1 MLTGTSHLPLASVPS
16 VACDNHAQL
25 VSKVLHLMNLSKGS
39 RMVDLIQAFHH
50 VRLIAED
57 MEHKGTLA
65 GRSAV
70 CYSAVC
76 DAWLR
81 LRAGGR
87 QSTSTGHYCQVTTS
101 CCLLLQG
108 QWSSHRLSSVALGG
122 STFLTQ
128 PPKEDPHRTSPLLLP
143 TLKSKISYVI

>member
-70 CYSAVC
+70 LQRSVRCMAQAEGRRETEHLYRSLLPSHYQLLPASSRAVE
-76 DAWLR
+76 
-81 LRAGGR
+81 
-87 QSTSTGHYCQVTTS
+87 
-101 CCLLLQG
+101 
-108 QWSSHRLSSVALGG
+108 
-122 STFLTQ
+122 Q
-128 PPKEDPHRTSPLLLP
+128 PPAQQCSPGWQHLSNTASKRGP
-143 TLKSKISYVI
+143 T